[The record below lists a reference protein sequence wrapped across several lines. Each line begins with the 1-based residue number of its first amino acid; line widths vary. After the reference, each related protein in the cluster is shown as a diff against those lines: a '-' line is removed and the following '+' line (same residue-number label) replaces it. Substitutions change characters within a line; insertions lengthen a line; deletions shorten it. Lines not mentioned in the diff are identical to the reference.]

1 MIFLTAIGFAQKK
14 TISGKITGFNNGDK
28 IILDDPE
35 MMKRIDSTF
44 IANDTFVIKNSLSE
58 IPKSLYLTIKSEG
71 EFYSVN
77 IFIANENIVVNGD
90 KKDFPYHLKISGSKH
105 QDKYTILNDKT
116 NNYYTQKDSISA
128 FLRKPSTDTSEVY
141 KNKIQ
146 KYRNRRVEI
155 DKVLDSIKFSFIKS
169 NLNSYAALVELFYL
183 KSKYKKDDLER
194 MYNALQPEYK
204 NSLYGERI
212 ATYLKIGDVL
222 KVGDLFYDF
231 KAKDQ
236 DGKDRKF
243 SEFIGDYLLLD
254 FTETYCAPCITSAKE
269 LKKVNEIYSGKL
281 KIISFYADKSDLIW
295 KKGLERDKPNWL
307 TLWDGK
313 GPSGETIMKYGVK
326 GYPTFF
332 LIDLKGK
339 IIDYQLGYD
348 YNVIEN
354 MIKRNVK

>member
-1 MIFLTAIGFAQKK
+1 MIFLTTIGFAQKK

-28 IILDDPE
+28 IVLYNPE
-35 MMKRIDSTF
+35 MIKIDSTS
-44 IANDTFVIKNSLSE
+44 IVNDSFVIKNSLSE
-58 IPKSLYLTIKSEG
+58 IPKNIILIIKSQG
-71 EFYSVN
+71 KFYPFNV
-77 IFIANENIVVNGD
+77 FIANENIEVSGD
-90 KKDFPYHLKISGSKH
+90 INDFPHNLKISGSKH
-105 QDKYTILNDKT
+105 QDKYTILKEKT
-116 NNYYTQKDSISA
+116 KNYDIQRDTIVS
-128 FLRKPSTDTSEVY
+128 FLRKGSKDTSEVY
-141 KNKIQ
+141 KNKRL
-146 KYRNRRVEI
+146 KYKSRLIEI
-155 DKVLDSIKFSFIKS
+155 DRALDSIASLFIKS
-169 NLNSYAALVELFYL
+169 NLNSYAALNELFNL

-222 KVGDLFYDF
+222 KVGDFFYDF

-236 DGKDRKF
+236 YGKDRKF

-295 KKGLERDKPNWL
+295 KRGLERDKPNWL

-332 LIDLKGK
+332 LIDPKGK
-339 IIDYQLGYD
+339 IIDYQIGYD